1 MAMIAMG
8 GKTMTKP
15 ICFSYKDYTDLR
27 EDYKNLLDDNQTL
40 MADNRELR
48 AKVQHQT
55 ERVNALLE
63 ENTDLK
69 VKVAEVESRYK
80 AAASIIEI
88 NQGTIDGYHKVFRLQ
103 EAELKKLRNEVMNN
117 ECSTHDNQ
125 QTV

>member
-1 MAMIAMG
+1 MTAMEEVT
-8 GKTMTKP
+8 KMTKP
-15 ICFSYKDYTDLR
+15 LVFSYKDYTDLR
-27 EDYKNLLDDNQTL
+27 EAYKNLLDDNQTL

-48 AKVQHQT
+48 QKVQHQAD
-55 ERVNALLE
+55 RVNSLLE

-103 EAELKKLRNEVMNN
+103 EAELIKLRSEVAK
-117 ECSTHDNQ
+117 CSSNT
-125 QTV
+125 

>member
-1 MAMIAMG
+1 
-8 GKTMTKP
+8 MTKP

-27 EDYKNLLDDNQTL
+27 EAYKQLLKDNQTL

-48 AKVQHQT
+48 KKVQHQAD
-55 ERVNALLE
+55 RVNSLLE

-69 VKVAEVESRYK
+69 VKVTEVDSRYK

-117 ECSTHDNQ
+117 ESSTHDSK
-125 QTV
+125 